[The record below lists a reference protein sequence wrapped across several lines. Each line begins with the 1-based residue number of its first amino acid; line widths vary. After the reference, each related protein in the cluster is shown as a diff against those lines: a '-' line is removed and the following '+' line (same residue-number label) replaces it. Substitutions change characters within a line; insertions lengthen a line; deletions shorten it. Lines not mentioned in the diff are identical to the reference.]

1 MSADGLLL
9 VRGRVLGVLALAGA
23 LGATSLSALSEEKTH
38 GRPRVARRITQ
49 PALEFGNPLGLA
61 YSPRAHAFLVSPAEG
76 PSRMQGVSHMAEAEG
91 IAALELAGADAL
103 NLTFDGHRG
112 RLLALTGRRLVEV
125 AGDVSGRPRGK
136 ASARFNVS
144 QLGVGKASGMT
155 VDPRTGTLFVLDAAI
170 PRLVQVEPAPD
181 GDFEAGAASY
191 VELYGMP
198 ADGVQGLAL
207 DPVSGRLLLMGGTRT
222 LYEVSATGQ
231 LLSTHDVSAA
241 RLTSPGGMVVA
252 PTGDQTDDPSAQSV
266 YIADAGTQNTAGAIV
281 ELTFAPTATA
291 EAVTTFTSSVVETT
305 LTSQWSP
312 PSPDP
317 ADVVYL
323 PASNTLLVVDS
334 EVEEMSIWNNVS
346 QWEATLGGTV
356 LDTADLT
363 PPSGFTNEPTGVSV
377 NPANGHLFYSD
388 DGMKRIYEINPGPDG
403 NYFTS
408 DDTRTFFSTSAFG
421 SSDPEDVTYHPGQGV
436 LYLVDGVN
444 AEVYRIAPGPN
455 GIFNGVPPAGDDQ
468 LTHFDVSGIV
478 TDPECLAVNT
488 DSNNLYIAGNN
499 DDVVQEIATNGGLL
513 RTINISAANALHIGG
528 LGFGPGST
536 DSSAR
541 RLYLV
546 QRGIDNDSNRLENDG
561 KLWELTLPGGGTVNQ
576 APLVSAGLDQTI
588 TLPAAVSLDGAA
600 SDDGLPNPPASF
612 TTGWSKVSG
621 PGTVTFAN
629 ASNVD
634 TTAIF
639 STSGTYVLRLTA
651 NDSALTSSDDVTV
664 TVFPVGTFEVRIA
677 FGTDDA
683 EERANA
689 TVSLSNNDLEMVLN
703 NEGGVTGNQTVGLRF
718 RGVPLA
724 RGATITNAYLQFQA
738 DETNSETTSLT
749 IRGQAAD
756 NAPAFVQATGNLS
769 SRPVTAA
776 STTWAPAAWTMGQAG
791 TAQRT
796 VNIAPIIQQIVGRP
810 GWVSGNSLVLLI
822 TGTGKRVAEPYEGTS
837 AGAALLHVETS
848 GAPPANQP
856 PSVSAGSDQTVVQ
869 PNAAALDGT
878 VGDDGLPSPPGAVT
892 TTWSKVSG
900 PGTVTFGNAN
910 AVDTTA
916 TFSAA
921 GNYVLRLTANDSALS
936 ASDDVN
942 VAVSTGGGGETL
954 SVATKGAIH
963 VSTDGS
969 AYSFASFTASNN
981 RLYLVFLHTASVS
994 GVTAP
999 SAISVSGAGLSFTEI
1014 GSPGGL
1020 LYSSSPGVRRIQAWR
1035 ALATAGAAA
1044 GSIAI
1049 TLNGTSLSMD
1059 AVLLEFSGVNTS
1071 GTNGS
1076 GAVAQSGTNLASGT
1090 VSLSVPL
1097 AAFASANNRPVAFF
1111 SHRIAEGTTEEAGYT
1126 ELDDATH
1133 TGPTTGAQ
1141 CQWHPAV
1148 AEQTPS
1154 ASWLTAAHGGGFA
1167 IELRAAS
1174 TP

>member
-1 MSADGLLL
+1 MAADGFLL
-9 VRGRVLGVLALAGA
+9 VRGRVLGVLAVAAA
-23 LGATSLSALSEEKTH
+23 LGATGSPALSGEKAH

-91 IAALELAGADAL
+91 SAALELAGADAL
-103 NLTFDGHRG
+103 NVTFDGHRG
-112 RLLALTGRRLVEV
+112 RLLALTGRQLVEV
-125 AGDVSGRPRGK
+125 AEDVSGRPRGK
-136 ASARFNVS
+136 ASARFDVS
-144 QLGVGKASGMT
+144 QLGVGNASGMT

-170 PRLVQVEPAPD
+170 PRLVQVEPTPD
-181 GDFEAGAASY
+181 GDLEAGAVSY
-191 VELYGMP
+191 VELYGLR
-198 ADGVQGLAL
+198 ADGVRGVAL
-207 DPVSGRLLLMGGTRT
+207 DPVSGRLFLMGGTRT
-222 LYEVSATGQ
+222 LYEVSATGH

-266 YIADAGTQNTAGAIV
+266 YIADAGTRDTAGAIV

-291 EAVTTFTSSVVETT
+291 EAVTTFTSSVVDTT

-346 QWEATLGGTV
+346 QWEVTLGGTV

-388 DGMKRIYEINPGPDG
+388 DGLKRIYEINPGSDG
-403 NYFTS
+403 NYFTA

-421 SSDPEDVTYHPGQGV
+421 SSDPEDVTYHPGEGV
-436 LYLVDGVN
+436 LYLSDGVN

-488 DSNNLYIAGNN
+488 DNNHLYIAGQN
-499 DDVVQEIATNGGLL
+499 DDIVQEIATNGGLL
-513 RTINISAANALHIGG
+513 QTINISAANALHTGG
-528 LGFGPGST
+528 IGFGPGST

-546 QRGIDNDSNRLENDG
+546 QRGIDNDSNRSENDG
-561 KLWELTLPGGGTVNQ
+561 KLWELTLPGGGSVNQ

-588 TLPAAVSLDGAA
+588 TLPASASLDGAA
-600 SDDGLPNPPASF
+600 SDDGLPNPPASLA
-612 TTGWSKVSG
+612 TGWSRISG
-621 PGTVTFAN
+621 PGTVTFGN
-629 ASNVD
+629 AGNMD
-634 TTAIF
+634 TTASF

-651 NDSALTSSDDVTV
+651 NDGALTSSDDVTV
-664 TVFPVGTFEVRIA
+664 TVFPVGTFELRIA

-689 TVSLSNNDLEMVLN
+689 SVSLNNNDLEMVLN
-703 NEGGVTGNQTVGLRF
+703 TEGGVTGNQTVGLRF
-718 RGVPLA
+718 QGVPLA
-724 RGATITNAYLQFQA
+724 RGATITNAYVQFQA
-738 DETNSETTSLT
+738 DETNAEATSLT

-756 NAPAFVQATGNLS
+756 DAPAFVKATGNLS
-769 SRPVTAA
+769 SRPLTVASAA
-776 STTWAPAAWTMGQAG
+776 WAPAAWTTGQAG
-791 TAQRT
+791 AAQRT
-796 VNIAPIIQQIVGRP
+796 VNIAPVIQQIVGRP

-822 TGTGKRVAEPYEGTS
+822 TGTGKRVAEPNEGTS
-837 AGAALLHVETS
+837 TGAALLHVETS
-848 GAPPANQP
+848 GAPPTNQA

-869 PNAAALDGT
+869 PNAAPLDGT

-892 TTWSKVSG
+892 TSWSKVSG
-900 PGTVTFGNAN
+900 PGTVTFGNAT

-921 GNYVLRLTANDSALS
+921 GSYVLRLTANDSALS
-936 ASDDVN
+936 ASDDV
-942 VAVSTGGGGETL
+942 AVTVSASGGGGTL
-954 SVATKGAIH
+954 SVANRGAIH

-969 AYSFASFTASNN
+969 AYSFASFNASNS
-981 RLYLVFLHTASVS
+981 RLYLVFLHTASPS
-994 GVTAP
+994 GLVAP
-999 SAISVSGAGLSFTEI
+999 SATSISGAGLTFTEV
-1014 GSPGGL
+1014 GAPGGL
-1020 LYSSSPGVRRIQAWR
+1020 TYSSSPGVRRIQAWR
-1035 ALATAGAAA
+1035 ALASAGAGT

-1076 GAVAQSGTNLASGT
+1076 GAIAQSGTSLASGT

-1097 AAFASANNRPVAFF
+1097 AGFASPNNRPVAFF

-1133 TGPTTGAQ
+1133 SGPTTGAQ
-1141 CQWHPAV
+1141 CEWHAAV

-1154 ASWLTAAHGGGFA
+1154 ASWLTAAHSGGFA
-1167 IELRAAS
+1167 VEVRAS